1 MCVIAIY
8 RAKREK
14 EENLQ
19 QMAIDNPDG
28 TGVVFYK
35 DGMPHYKKGLDIKEV
50 LKLNEDLPFPYA
62 FHFRLVTVGEN
73 KLLTHPYEVT
83 PESALKMEGSAESLL
98 MHNGHW
104 SDWDEALLTH
114 ALNSGK
120 DIPKG
125 DWSDSRAMA
134 YLGGIIGTNMLKMLS
149 SQKIAIFNKN
159 KSITVLGSGW
169 ENEKDALYS
178 NKNWEWKTKN
188 WGKITKGYNAGE
200 EHYYQ
205 GGLGVGY
212 DSCGALRSGYEW
224 DYETKTLKKIKGEK
238 K

>member
-28 TGVVFYK
+28 IGVVFYK
-35 DGMPHYKKGLDIKEV
+35 DNMPHYKKGMDIKEV
-50 LKLNEDLPFPYA
+50 LEMNEKLPFPYA

-83 PESALKMEGSAESLL
+83 PKSDLKMEGSAETLL

-104 SDWDEALLTH
+104 GDWDDALLNH
-114 ALNSGK
+114 SLNTGK
-120 DIPKG
+120 DIPNG

-134 YLGGIIGTNMLKMLS
+134 YLGGVIGTNMLKMLTT
-149 SQKIAIFNKN
+149 QKIALFKKN
-159 KSITVLGSGW
+159 KSIVVYGAGW
-169 ENEKDALYS
+169 ENEKEILYS
-178 NKNWEWKTKN
+178 NKNWEWKTRK
-188 WGKITKGYNAGE
+188 WGKSSYWDKDTGSQ
-200 EHYYQ
+200 YYQ
-205 GGLGVGY
+205 GGLGYGY
-212 DSCGALRSGYEW
+212 TTEGALKEGYEW
-224 DYETKTLKKIKGEK
+224 DYETKTLKKIGEPK